1 MKIKVYP
8 VWRKAYEIPAVIAWL
23 CCAGVMYFAS
33 IHSGSLGIYPLTIA
47 AACVFFALVRA
58 SQVIILWEK
67 KARLTQLPDYELSR
81 DEIVKKVEK
90 AAKLAKRG
98 KLRVDE

>member
-1 MKIKVYP
+1 MRIKVYP

-23 CCAGVMYFAS
+23 FCAGIMYFAS
-33 IHSGSLGIYPLTIA
+33 IHSGNLGIYPLSIA
-47 AACVFFALVRA
+47 GLCCFFALVRA
-58 SQVIILWEK
+58 SQVIILWER
-67 KARLTQLPDYELSR
+67 KARLIQLPDYELSR
-81 DEIVKKVEK
+81 DEIVRKVEK